1 MHKNKKNNNLEE
13 SGFFFIIL
21 FYLHIFI
28 WLLSTVQ
35 YINNTGLLLIFNWSG
50 YIYFKIS
57 KQYINKTKIKQFEIK
72 TYKKVILVFWKFDF
86 FLNISLTFD
95 LICAS
100 LKNSLNLY
108 KLKKST
114 TTRTQNPTTK
124 ILKNMSK

>member
-1 MHKNKKNNNLEE
+1 MHKNKKKNNNLEE

-86 FLNISLTFD
+86 LKYFFNIWFNMCIIKEFLKFVQTKKINNNENTKSNN
-95 LICAS
+95 
-100 LKNSLNLY
+100 KNT
-108 KLKKST
+108 KKYE
-114 TTRTQNPTTK
+114 
-124 ILKNMSK
+124 

>member
-1 MHKNKKNNNLEE
+1 MHKNKKKKNNLEE

-86 FLNISLTFD
+86 LKYFFNIWFNMCIIKEFLKFVQTKKINNNENTKSNN
-95 LICAS
+95 
-100 LKNSLNLY
+100 KNT
-108 KLKKST
+108 KKYE
-114 TTRTQNPTTK
+114 
-124 ILKNMSK
+124 